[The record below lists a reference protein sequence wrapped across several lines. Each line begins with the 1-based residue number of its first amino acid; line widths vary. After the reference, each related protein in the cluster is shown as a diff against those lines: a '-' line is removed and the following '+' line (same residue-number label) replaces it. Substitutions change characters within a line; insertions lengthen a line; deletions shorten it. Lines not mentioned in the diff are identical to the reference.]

1 MNRLIKKE
9 LTALRRSNRLQLRAT
24 HSHFLQQYSHER
36 CHALLEV
43 LFNSWATGK
52 LLRTEDAT
60 ALELMRFYKD
70 LSVLLEADY
79 LLALREG

>member
-9 LTALRRSNRLQLRAT
+9 LTVLRRSNRLQLRAAHT
-24 HSHFLQQYSHER
+24 RFLQHYPHQR

-43 LFNSWATGK
+43 LFSSWATGK
-52 LLRTEDAT
+52 LLRTDDAT